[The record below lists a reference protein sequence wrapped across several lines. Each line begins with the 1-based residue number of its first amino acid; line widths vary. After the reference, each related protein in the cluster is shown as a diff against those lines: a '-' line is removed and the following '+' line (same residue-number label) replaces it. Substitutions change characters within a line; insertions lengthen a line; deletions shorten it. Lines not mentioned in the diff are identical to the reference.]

1 MTGKKKHTT
10 QKKKVAEKKHQD
22 DLLDQAL
29 QDSFPSSD
37 PIQLTEPA
45 PKKDEDRPSY
55 PNEQPAPGP

>member
-1 MTGKKKHTT
+1 MTAKKKKDA
-10 QKKKVAEKKHQD
+10 QKKKVAERKHQE

-29 QDSFPSSD
+29 KDSFPSSD

-45 PKKDEDRPSY
+45 PQKEEDRPSY